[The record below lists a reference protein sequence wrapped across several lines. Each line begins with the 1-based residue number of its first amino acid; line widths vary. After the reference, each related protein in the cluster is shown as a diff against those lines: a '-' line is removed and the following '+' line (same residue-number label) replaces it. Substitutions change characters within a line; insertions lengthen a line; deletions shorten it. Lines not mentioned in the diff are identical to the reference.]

1 MLDFYADWCV
11 NCVEYEK
18 FTFSDARVKAKMQTM
33 TLLKAD
39 VTKNSDEDKAM
50 QKAFTIY
57 GPPALL
63 FFKNGKELSEFRLVG
78 FKNADEFLAHL
89 EKLGL

>member
-1 MLDFYADWCV
+1 
-11 NCVEYEK
+11 
-18 FTFSDARVKAKMQTM
+18 
-33 TLLKAD
+33 
-39 VTKNSDEDKAM
+39 M

-89 EKLGL
+89 EKSQAPHNLLEVSLGEVVARAHGEFTKDE